1 MGIVRL
7 NRIFALIAAA
17 LLWSICVSALGQ
29 AVPVPAPKFD
39 INRFA
44 LSGNTLLPA
53 EEVERIVAPFV
64 GPQRDFGDIQRA
76 LEALERAYR
85 DLGYS
90 VVQVSLPEQDITQGV
105 VRFRVVQGRVA
116 KIAIEG
122 NKHFDDANVRRSLP
136 SVKEGET
143 PNSKAIARNLQLLA
157 EHPAKQTHVLLRSGA
172 AQDQIDVNIKVT
184 DEKPWRVILSLDN
197 TGASETGYLRAGVGY
212 QHSNLFNRDHSLN
225 AQYITS
231 PTELDKVRIYGV
243 GYRIPYYGLNSAL
256 DLIAGYSDV
265 SSGTVQGLFD
275 VSGSGT
281 IFGARW
287 NYYLPKWGELE
298 QKLTAGLDY
307 RAFKNDVLL
316 AGQGLVPDITVHPVS
331 LTYSGVLR
339 GAASELSFYAAGST
353 NIPGGNDG
361 TDADFNQ
368 VKPGYPSAARAGAT
382 ASYTIFRYGA
392 NYVRAFAKE
401 WQARAAFNGQYT
413 TDALTSG
420 EQFGVGGPDSVR
432 GYLLRE
438 VANDQGHTA
447 QLEVYTPNLA
457 SAVGLHDNYRAK
469 LLAFYDFGSVRRNH
483 ALPGEQTGKFIASA
497 GVGLRVGYG
506 KSVSLRLD
514 VAQILK
520 DSGTRQADEQRVNAS
535 LAIVF

>member
-1 MGIVRL
+1 MVRP
-7 NRIFALIAAA
+7 NRVFALLAAA
-17 LLWSICVSALGQ
+17 LLSGISVCALGQ
-29 AVPVPAPKFD
+29 AVAAPAPKFD
-39 INRFA
+39 IKRYEVI
-44 LSGNTLLPA
+44 GRWLLLN
-53 EEVERIVAPFV
+53 EEVERIVAPYV

-85 DLGYS
+85 ERGYS
-90 VVQVSLPEQDITQGV
+90 VVQVILPEQDITKGV
-105 VRFRVVQGRVA
+105 VQLRVVQGRVG
-116 KIAIEG
+116 KVVIEG
-122 NKHFDDANVRRSLP
+122 NKHFDNANVRRSLP

-143 PNSKAIARNLQLLA
+143 PNSRAIARNLQLLG
-157 EHPAKQTHVLLRSGA
+157 EHPTKQTNVLLRSGA
-172 AQDQIDVNIKVT
+172 AQDEIDVNVKVS

-197 TGASETGYLRAGVGY
+197 TGTAETGYLRAGLGY
-212 QHSNLFNRDHSLN
+212 QHTNLFNRDHTLN

-231 PTELDKVRIYGV
+231 PTDLNKVSIYGL

-265 SSGTVQGLFD
+265 SSGTVQGLFN

-298 QKLTAGLDY
+298 QKLAAGIDY
-307 RAFKNDVLL
+307 RAFKNEVLL
-316 AGQGLVPDITVHPVS
+316 GGVSLVPDITVRPVS

-339 GAASELSFYAAGST
+339 GAASELSFYGAASA
-353 NIPGGNDG
+353 NLAGGNDG
-361 TDADFNQ
+361 D
-368 VKPGYPSAARAGAT
+368 SAAFALSRAGAN

-392 NYVRAFAKE
+392 NYVRAFGKE
-401 WQARAAFNGQYT
+401 WQARVALNGQYS
-413 TDALTSG
+413 TDALVTG
-420 EQFGVGGPDSVR
+420 EQFGLGGPDSVR

-438 VANDQGHTA
+438 VANDTGHAA
-447 QLEVYTPNLA
+447 QFEVYTPNLA
-457 SAVGLHDNYRAK
+457 SRMGLNDNYRAK
-469 LLAFYDFGSVRRNH
+469 LLGFYDFGSVERNH

-506 KSVSLRLD
+506 KSVSLRVD
-514 VAQILK
+514 VAQILRAA
-520 DSGTRQADEQRVNAS
+520 GTRQSDEQRVNAT